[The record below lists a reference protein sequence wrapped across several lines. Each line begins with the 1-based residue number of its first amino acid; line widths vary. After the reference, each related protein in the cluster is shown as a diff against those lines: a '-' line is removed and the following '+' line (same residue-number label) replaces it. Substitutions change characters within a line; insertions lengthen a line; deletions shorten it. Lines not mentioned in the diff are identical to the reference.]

1 MSFATRA
8 MQSRRMQAQ
17 NLVKIYEDFGR
28 EFMYGAQFTINY
40 VMFLRSGMDDQ
51 IFLPDDIH

>member
-1 MSFATRA
+1 